1 MFKQNE
7 SVGDEV
13 TNSKS
18 DSESKE
24 SPQSE
29 LFVPKSHEEKKETL
43 YDLDEDVIKLLVSE
57 NVDKF
62 VDMFNDIQKTR
73 RKEYLKQYYR
83 DHKDKMM
90 LQTQISRQKRTMEK
104 RQKTILLNE
113 IECEE
118 NRFEKKLNRLGI
130 Y

>member
-18 DSESKE
+18 DSESKK

-43 YDLDEDVIKLLVSE
+43 YDLDEDVLKLLVGE
-57 NVDKF
+57 NVDKI